1 MVYFSTL
8 ITVDS
13 QLSNSSFNILVLLS
27 DSCVFS
33 VSKLEQVNLLSD
45 DWNEEWMWVW
55 LDLHKALII
64 SIDFGIRSFSWRGA
78 LWSITDICFSRPTGV
93 FHLWRLQVWSTT
105 CLIPRRFLIVNV
117 EFLPSD
123 SFKSDFLSIIL
134 LYLTL
139 LSGNVW
145 GTGISKHLKSF
156 ISDIRVGRI
165 GLLF

>member
-45 DWNEEWMWVW
+45 DWNEERMWIW
-55 LDLHKALII
+55 LYLHMALII
-64 SIDFGIRSFSWRGA
+64 SIDFGVRSFSWRGE
-78 LWSITDICFSRPTGV
+78 LRQNSGICFSRFTGV
-93 FHLWRLQVWSTT
+93 VHLWRLQDWGTT
-105 CLIPRRFLIVNV
+105 CLIPRWFLIVKV
-117 EFLPSD
+117 EFLSSD
-123 SFKSDFLSIIL
+123 SFKSDFLSVIL

-139 LSGNVW
+139 LPGNVW
-145 GTGISKHLKSF
+145 GTGISKHFKSF
-156 ISDIRVGRI
+156 MSDIRVGRI

>member
-45 DWNEEWMWVW
+45 DWNEERMGVW

-64 SIDFGIRSFSWRGA
+64 SIDFG
-78 LWSITDICFSRPTGV
+78 V
-93 FHLWRLQVWSTT
+93 
-105 CLIPRRFLIVNV
+105 
-117 EFLPSD
+117 
-123 SFKSDFLSIIL
+123 
-134 LYLTL
+134 
-139 LSGNVW
+139 
-145 GTGISKHLKSF
+145 
-156 ISDIRVGRI
+156 
-165 GLLF
+165 